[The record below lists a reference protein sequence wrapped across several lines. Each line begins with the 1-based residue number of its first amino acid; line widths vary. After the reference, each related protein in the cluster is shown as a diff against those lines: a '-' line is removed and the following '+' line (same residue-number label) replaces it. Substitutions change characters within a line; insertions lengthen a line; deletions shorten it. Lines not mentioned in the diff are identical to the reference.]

1 MRSVATDPKRPTSQK
16 PCVRNRA
23 SRCPSCSFETVKIH
37 SKQAPALRGVDTWQ
51 QIRKGRRAKNRV
63 FATVPHGAQAAA
75 SKPLKYTV
83 NRLRR
88 CEVWIRGW
96 DVCRAVYK
104 FRRCEVWIHGWDVC
118 RGWTKACMSWL
129 SKQCFALLFPYA
141 SPSGKAEGSADI
153 NIIYLCIHTGYR
165 GCPWCTCS
173 WCHRVTSFET
183 SS

>member
-1 MRSVATDPKRPTSQK
+1 MDTWQQIRKGRRAKNRVFATVPHGAQAAASK
-16 PCVRNRA
+16 PLKYTVNRLR
-23 SRCPSCSFETVKIH
+23 RCDSI
-37 SKQAPALRGVDTWQ
+37 QAPALRGVDTWQ

-141 SPSGKAEGSADI
+141 SPSGKAEGSAD
-153 NIIYLCIHTGYR
+153 N
-165 GCPWCTCS
+165 
-173 WCHRVTSFET
+173 
-183 SS
+183 